1 METSLWPR
9 RLDEA
14 LIAPNATNG
23 ERLLSYGA
31 AILGAGFAAVLAITA
46 GLPWWT
52 TIVLTL
58 MGFDLFGGVVVNATP
73 SGSRRFHS
81 VGRPRWAELG
91 FVAGHVH
98 PLLLAVLT
106 PAMPWSTAAVTYGGI
121 VLASAL
127 IVLSGALRQASAFA
141 LAALLL
147 APLVS
152 IIPTEPVVAWV
163 APLLVIKLLLSH
175 LLPHAPSAKPL
186 T

>member
-1 METSLWPR
+1 MKASLWPR

-14 LIAPNATNG
+14 LIATNG
-23 ERLLSYGA
+23 ERLLGYGA
-31 AILGAGFAAVLAITA
+31 AIMGAGFAAALAITA
-46 GLPWWT
+46 GLPSWAA
-52 TIVLTL
+52 IVLTL
-58 MGFDLFGGVVVNATP
+58 MGFNLFGGGVVNATP

-81 VGRPRWAELG
+81 AGRPRWAGLG

-106 PAMPWSTAAVTYGGI
+106 PAMPWSTAAMTYGGI

-127 IVLSGALRQASAFA
+127 IVLSGALQQASAFA

-152 IIPTEPVVAWV
+152 ILPAEPVVAWV

-175 LLPHAPSAKPL
+175 LLPHAPPTEPL